1 MGSPWRGRGGGPEGA
16 GLTLDVGDV
25 GELFGVAAVAGLLP
39 LQLQEDG
46 DGTLDLC
53 AVIGRRLEH
62 DGVLRKHVARVLR
75 FHGNR
80 KSRDHCCPPR
90 QRSFSS

>member
-1 MGSPWRGRGGGPEGA
+1 MDLR
-16 GLTLDVGDV
+16 DV

-39 LQLQEDG
+39 LQLQKDG

-62 DGVLRKHVARVLR
+62 DGVLRTTDRKHDVSDWFIRTDPGPAVLYL
-75 FHGNR
+75 
-80 KSRDHCCPPR
+80 
-90 QRSFSS
+90 

>member
-1 MGSPWRGRGGGPEGA
+1 MSVRQGA
-16 GLTLDVGDV
+16 GLTLDLRDV

-46 DGTLDLC
+46 DGPLDLC

-62 DGVLRKHVARVLR
+62 DGVLRTTDRKHDVSPSLIGSLELTLDLLSLT
-75 FHGNR
+75 FGHKNIFN
-80 KSRDHCCPPR
+80 S
-90 QRSFSS
+90 